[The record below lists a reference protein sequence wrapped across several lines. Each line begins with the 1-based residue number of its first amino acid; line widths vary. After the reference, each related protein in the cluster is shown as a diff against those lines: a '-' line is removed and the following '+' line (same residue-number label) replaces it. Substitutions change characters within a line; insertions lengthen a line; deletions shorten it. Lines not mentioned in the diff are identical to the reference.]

1 MADNNRIRKGSLQY
15 YPRVRAKKILP
26 RVNWTQI
33 NTPKASLAGFIGYKV
48 SMTSVFVQDN
58 TPDSL
63 TKGKRIVIPA
73 TIIECPSMKIYSVRI
88 YKNKKLSQ
96 EFAVSNEKKLKRTLK
111 VSKDI
116 KQLPENLEFD
126 DLRVLVY
133 SNVDKTSIGTKKP
146 YLLEIKISGE
156 NSSEKLEWVKANI
169 GKDIFLTDI
178 FNQGLLDVHAVTKG
192 YGTQGP
198 VKRFGIALKA
208 SKSEKGRRRPGSLA
222 PWTPSRVTFRAPQAG
237 QTGFHTRVINNN
249 LILKTG
255 KISSEN
261 INPKQG
267 FHKYGNIQTEFILL
281 KGSVQGP
288 TKRPLVLTVAKRPT
302 KYKEKENYEVLS
314 IR

>member
-1 MADNNRIRKGSLQY
+1 MADNNRIRKGSLQF

-33 NTPKASLAGFIGYKV
+33 NTPDTKLAGFIGYKV
-48 SMTSVFVQDN
+48 SMTSVFVHDN
-58 TPDSL
+58 SQDSL

-73 TIIECPSMKIYSVRI
+73 TIVECPSMKIYSVRV

-96 EFAVSNEKKLKRTLK
+96 EFVVSNEKKLKRKLK
-111 VSKDI
+111 VSKQV

-146 YLLEIKISGE
+146 YFSEIKISGE
-156 NSSEKLEWVKANI
+156 NSSEKLAWVKSNI

-208 SKSEKGRRRPGSLA
+208 SKSEKGQRRPGSLA

-237 QTGFHTRVINNN
+237 QTGFHTRVSYNS
-249 LILKTG
+249 LILKIG
-255 KISSEN
+255 KIDSDN

-267 FHKYGNIQTEFILL
+267 FHKYGNIKTEYILL

-288 TKRPLVLTVAKRPT
+288 TKRPLILTLPKRAT
-302 KYKEKENYEVLS
+302 KYKQKENYEVLS